1 MLAGARGSKTND
13 VCSTGLKITSTKT
26 KREREREMLEGRRKR
41 IDGRISFACSNKKGG
56 IFTEETPSERA
67 RLLMTLEKAKNE
79 SSYTLSFHVSSK
91 RNIFSLRKHDAC
103 IYVVCTRTHSTFRF
117 SRKSFL
123 MLALIPRR
131 RRCRLRCL
139 KIIPLPGIAK

>member
-26 KREREREMLEGRRKR
+26 KRERKMLEGRRKR

-56 IFTEETPSERA
+56 SFTEETPSERA

-79 SSYTLSFHVSSK
+79 S
-91 RNIFSLRKHDAC
+91 
-103 IYVVCTRTHSTFRF
+103 
-117 SRKSFL
+117 
-123 MLALIPRR
+123 
-131 RRCRLRCL
+131 
-139 KIIPLPGIAK
+139 